1 MNSRSE
7 AFAKARDY
15 VFLLLK
21 FRLRSENEIL
31 ERLKRKNFSTEVAR
45 EVIDFLKEKR
55 FIDDNVF
62 AKAWINSRLRKPY
75 GLRRIRY
82 ELRQKGVEQEV
93 VEAQV
98 GNIGESYAE
107 ADIVVDLIKGKLSKL
122 KGIEPDIAKRRI
134 YAYLI
139 RRGFSPEIV
148 VNSLNRLCKQT
159 S

>member
-62 AKAWINSRLRKPY
+62 AKAWINSRLKRTY
-75 GLRRIRY
+75 GLRRIRQ
-82 ELRQKGVEQEV
+82 ELKLKGVDREV
-93 VEAQV
+93 IESQV
-98 GNIGESYAE
+98 GDISENYAE
-107 ADIVVDLIKGKLSKL
+107 ADIVADLIKGKLSKL